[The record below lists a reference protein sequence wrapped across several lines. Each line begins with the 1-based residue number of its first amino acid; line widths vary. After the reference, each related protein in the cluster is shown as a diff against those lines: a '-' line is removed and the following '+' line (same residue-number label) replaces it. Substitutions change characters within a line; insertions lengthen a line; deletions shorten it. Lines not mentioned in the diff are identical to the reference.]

1 MDLGVFEWTFLITNI
16 FGTYTIYKFMMVF
29 FTRDRVNRKIE
40 FLTYALYCGI
50 IAYLFLGLKIP
61 IVMLVANLLML
72 FGLTF
77 NYQSNMLKR
86 ILSTVFISIIFICVE
101 MIIVVLTSTVD
112 ITVFNES
119 RFQSVYGL
127 ILIKILSYVVALIM
141 YNFKNVRQGMKI
153 PGYYWFCIFF
163 IPTIS
168 LYLLLLIYSEN
179 LSDSSMIWSML
190 GVLFINFSVFYL
202 YDSLSRVFAENADKR
217 VIQAQNRYYEK
228 QLSVM
233 QSSLKATRALRHDMN
248 NHFTAIS
255 SLASKHDAKDIVDYL
270 SEISHAR
277 DSSGEFVS
285 TGIIALDSIVNFK
298 MQEALQ
304 HGIKVSTDILVP
316 DQLSI
321 SAFDLTT
328 ILGNLLDNA
337 IEGTK
342 TLDKDRR
349 IGIQMRCSKDQLF
362 INVKNT
368 FDGKLNVKGG
378 KIITT
383 KKDKAH
389 HGLGLEN
396 INRSVEKYKGIFDYQ
411 TEEREFIASVII
423 YV

>member
-1 MDLGVFEWTFLITNI
+1 MDLGVFEWTFIITNI

-29 FTRDRVNRKIE
+29 FTREGVNRKIE
-40 FLTYALYCGI
+40 FASYALYCGI

-101 MIIVVLTSTVD
+101 MIIVVLTSSVD

-127 ILIKILSYVVALIM
+127 ILIKILNYVVALM
-141 YNFKNVRQGMKI
+141 MNNFKSVRQGMKI
-153 PGYYWFCIFF
+153 PAYYWFCIFF

-168 LYLLLLIYSEN
+168 LYLLLLIYGQN
-179 LSDSSMIWSML
+179 LSDVSMIWSML

-202 YDSLSRVFAENADKR
+202 YDSLSKVFAENADKR

-233 QSSLKATRALRHDMN
+233 QSSLKSTRALRHDMN

-255 SLASKHDAKDIVDYL
+255 SLASKHEVRDIVDYV
-270 SEISHAR
+270 SEIS
-277 DSSGEFVS
+277 DSQGTYGEFVS
-285 TGIIALDSIVNFK
+285 TGIIALDSVVNFK
-298 MQEALQ
+298 LQEAMQ
-304 HGIKVSTDILVP
+304 DDVEITTDILVP
-316 DQLSI
+316 DQLQI

-342 TLDKDRR
+342 TLETGRK

-362 INVKNT
+362 INIKNS
-368 FDGKLNVKGG
+368 FDGKLKMQGG
-378 KIITT
+378 KIITS
-383 KKDKAH
+383 KKDIAL
-389 HGLGLEN
+389 HGLGIEN
-396 INRSVEKYKGIFDYQ
+396 IKRSVEKYKGIFDCQ
-411 TEEREFIASVII
+411 VEDQEFIASVIV